1 MQKKYDIRKATE
13 QDIDLIMKMF
23 DHSRTVMRQDGNH
36 AQWVGY
42 PTRADVAEDVRR
54 GVAYLVVSG
63 QLPVVSGQLPVVS
76 GAAPL
81 KTSDNAPTTDHRALA
96 TDHWPLAT
104 PIGTFAL
111 VPGEE
116 PTYGYIDHGRWID
129 ERTPYCTLH
138 RVAAMP
144 GTSGVAEAVF
154 RYIKDTCTHLRV
166 DTHALNRPMRHIL
179 EKEGFVYC
187 GIIYMPD
194 GGPRDAYEWWR
205 WDEVPDDLKQ
215 YVEQE
220 ILPRHEDY
228 DAAHRPDHVRRVIA
242 RSMCL
247 LSTIHYPLPT
257 LTYAAAAM
265 HDIGICCGR
274 EEHHLHSGRII
285 REDRELRRWFS
296 EDEIELIAQAA
307 EDHRASATR
316 APRSLLGC
324 IVAEAD
330 RDIEPETIMRRT
342 VEYGISHYGLAAQT
356 PLRPSGTS
364 PCEGEEP
371 GKTSSDTSHGF
382 SPLQGEE
389 PGKTSSDTSHG
400 FSPCEGEEP
409 GKTSSDTSRGFSPCE
424 GEEPGKTSSDTSHG
438 FSPLQ
443 GEMSEGQRGLDREGH
458 WQRTLEHLHE
468 KYAEGG
474 YIKLWLEESPNAA
487 PLAELRAL
495 IADEGRLRAV
505 FEEIFDNITN

>member
-13 QDIDLIMKMF
+13 QDIDLILKMF

-63 QLPVVSGQLPVVS
+63 QWPVVSGQWPVVSGQLPVVS
-76 GAAPL
+76 GQLPV
-81 KTSDNAPTTDHRALA
+81 A
-96 TDHWPLAT
+96 TA
-104 PIGTFAL
+104 IGTFAL

-129 ERTPYCTLH
+129 ERTPYSTLH

-154 RYIKDTCTHLRV
+154 RSIKDTCTHLRV

-179 EKEGFVYC
+179 EKEGFIYC

-205 WDEVPDDLKQ
+205 WDEVPADLKQ
-215 YVEQE
+215 YVERE
-220 ILPRHEDY
+220 ILPRHEKY
-228 DAAHRPDHVRRVIA
+228 DAAHRPDHIRRVIA
-242 RSMCL
+242 RSMFL
-247 LSTIHYPLPT
+247 LPNA

-296 EDEIELIAQAA
+296 AEEVELIAQAA

-330 RDIEPETIMRRT
+330 RDIEPETIVRRT
-342 VEYGISHYGLAAQT
+342 VEYGISHYPT
-356 PLRPSGTS
+356 
-364 PCEGEEP
+364 
-371 GKTSSDTSHGF
+371 
-382 SPLQGEE
+382 
-389 PGKTSSDTSHG
+389 
-400 FSPCEGEEP
+400 
-409 GKTSSDTSRGFSPCE
+409 
-424 GEEPGKTSSDTSHG
+424 
-438 FSPLQ
+438 
-443 GEMSEGQRGLDREGH
+443 LDREGH

-505 FEEIFDNITN
+505 FDGLFDTLTNENKFKNQNS

>member
-13 QDIDLIMKMF
+13 QDIDLILKMF

-54 GVAYLVVSG
+54 GVAYVIEN
-63 QLPVVSGQLPVVS
+63 
-76 GAAPL
+76 L
-81 KTSDNAPTTDHRALA
+81 KLKIENYQFPNPDNPY
-96 TDHWPLAT
+96 
-104 PIGTFAL
+104 IGTFAL

-154 RYIKDTCTHLRV
+154 RYIKDACTHLRV

-205 WDEVPDDLKQ
+205 WDEVPADLKQ
-215 YVEQE
+215 YVENE
-220 ILPRHEDY
+220 VLPRHEKY
-228 DAAHRPDHVRRVIA
+228 DAAHRPDHIRRVIA
-242 RSMCL
+242 RSMFL
-247 LSTIHYPLPT
+247 LPNA

-265 HDIGICCGR
+265 HDIGIGCGR

-285 REDRELRRWFS
+285 REDKELRRWFS
-296 EDEIELIAQAA
+296 EEEVELIAQAA

-330 RDIEPETIMRRT
+330 RDIEPETIVRRT
-342 VEYGISHYGLAAQT
+342 VEYGISHYPT
-356 PLRPSGTS
+356 
-364 PCEGEEP
+364 
-371 GKTSSDTSHGF
+371 
-382 SPLQGEE
+382 
-389 PGKTSSDTSHG
+389 
-400 FSPCEGEEP
+400 
-409 GKTSSDTSRGFSPCE
+409 
-424 GEEPGKTSSDTSHG
+424 
-438 FSPLQ
+438 
-443 GEMSEGQRGLDREGH
+443 LDREGH

-495 IADEGRLRAV
+495 IADEGRLRAL
-505 FEEIFDNITN
+505 FDSLFDALTNENKLKNQNS

>member
-13 QDIDLIMKMF
+13 QDIDLILKMF
-23 DHSRTVMRQDGNH
+23 DHSRTVMRRDGNH

-54 GVAYLVVSG
+54 GVAYVIEN
-63 QLPVVSGQLPVVS
+63 
-76 GAAPL
+76 L
-81 KTSDNAPTTDHRALA
+81 KLKIENSQFPNPDNPY
-96 TDHWPLAT
+96 
-104 PIGTFAL
+104 IGTFAL

-154 RYIKDTCTHLRV
+154 RYIKDACTHLRV

-205 WDEVPDDLKQ
+205 WDEVPADLKQ

-220 ILPRHEDY
+220 ILPRHKDY

-242 RSMCL
+242 RAMM
-247 LSTIHYPLPT
+247 IGGQLPVASGQ
-257 LTYAAAAM
+257 LPVARLIYAAAAM
-265 HDIGICCGR
+265 HDIGIGCGR

-330 RDIEPETIMRRT
+330 RDIEPETIVRRT
-342 VEYGISHYGLAAQT
+342 VEYGISHYPT
-356 PLRPSGTS
+356 
-364 PCEGEEP
+364 
-371 GKTSSDTSHGF
+371 
-382 SPLQGEE
+382 
-389 PGKTSSDTSHG
+389 
-400 FSPCEGEEP
+400 
-409 GKTSSDTSRGFSPCE
+409 
-424 GEEPGKTSSDTSHG
+424 
-438 FSPLQ
+438 
-443 GEMSEGQRGLDREGH
+443 LDREGH

-495 IADEGRLRAV
+495 IADEGRLRAL
-505 FEEIFDNITN
+505 FDSLFDALTNENKLKNQNS

>member
-13 QDIDLIMKMF
+13 QDIDLILKMF

-63 QLPVVSGQLPVVS
+63 QWPVVSGQWPVVSGQWPVVSGQLP
-76 GAAPL
+76 
-81 KTSDNAPTTDHRALA
+81 LA
-96 TDHWPLAT
+96 TA
-104 PIGTFAL
+104 IGTFAL

-205 WDEVPDDLKQ
+205 WDEVPADLKQ

-220 ILPRHEDY
+220 ILPRHKDY

-242 RSMCL
+242 RAMMIGGQWPVARL
-247 LSTIHYPLPT
+247 I
-257 LTYAAAAM
+257 YAAAAM

-296 EDEIELIAQAA
+296 AEEVEIIAQAA

-330 RDIEPETIMRRT
+330 RDIEPETIVRRT
-342 VEYGISHYGLAAQT
+342 VEYGISHYPT
-356 PLRPSGTS
+356 
-364 PCEGEEP
+364 
-371 GKTSSDTSHGF
+371 
-382 SPLQGEE
+382 
-389 PGKTSSDTSHG
+389 
-400 FSPCEGEEP
+400 
-409 GKTSSDTSRGFSPCE
+409 
-424 GEEPGKTSSDTSHG
+424 
-438 FSPLQ
+438 
-443 GEMSEGQRGLDREGH
+443 LDRKGH

-495 IADEGRLRAV
+495 IADEGRLRAL
-505 FEEIFDNITN
+505 FDSLFDTLTNENKLKNQNS

>member
-13 QDIDLIMKMF
+13 QDIDLILKMF

-42 PTRADVAEDVRR
+42 PTRADVAEDMRR
-54 GVAYLVVSG
+54 GVAYLVVSGQWPVVSG
-63 QLPVVSGQLPVVS
+63 QLPVVSGQLPV
-76 GAAPL
+76 
-81 KTSDNAPTTDHRALA
+81 
-96 TDHWPLAT
+96 AT

-154 RYIKDTCTHLRV
+154 RYIKDACTHLRV

-205 WDEVPDDLKQ
+205 WDEVPADLKQ

-220 ILPRHEDY
+220 ILPRHKDY

-242 RSMCL
+242 RAMMIGGQWPVARL
-247 LSTIHYPLPT
+247 I
-257 LTYAAAAM
+257 YAAAAM

-330 RDIEPETIMRRT
+330 RDIEPETIVRRT
-342 VEYGISHYGLAAQT
+342 VDYGISHYPT
-356 PLRPSGTS
+356 
-364 PCEGEEP
+364 
-371 GKTSSDTSHGF
+371 
-382 SPLQGEE
+382 
-389 PGKTSSDTSHG
+389 
-400 FSPCEGEEP
+400 
-409 GKTSSDTSRGFSPCE
+409 
-424 GEEPGKTSSDTSHG
+424 
-438 FSPLQ
+438 
-443 GEMSEGQRGLDREGH
+443 LDREGH

-505 FEEIFDNITN
+505 FDSLFDTLTNENKLKNQNS

>member
-13 QDIDLIMKMF
+13 QDIDLILKMF

-76 GAAPL
+76 GQWPVVSGQWPVVSGAAPL
-81 KTSDNAPTTDHRALA
+81 KTSDKAPTTDHRALA

-154 RYIKDTCTHLRV
+154 RYIKDACTHLRV

-205 WDEVPDDLKQ
+205 WDEVPADLKQ

-242 RSMCL
+242 RAMMIGGRWSVASGRWSVAGGQWAGARL
-247 LSTIHYPLPT
+247 I
-257 LTYAAAAM
+257 YAAAAM

-285 REDRELRRWFS
+285 REDRQLRRWFS

-330 RDIEPETIMRRT
+330 RDIEPETIVRRT
-342 VEYGISHYGLAAQT
+342 VEYGISHYPT
-356 PLRPSGTS
+356 
-364 PCEGEEP
+364 
-371 GKTSSDTSHGF
+371 
-382 SPLQGEE
+382 
-389 PGKTSSDTSHG
+389 
-400 FSPCEGEEP
+400 
-409 GKTSSDTSRGFSPCE
+409 
-424 GEEPGKTSSDTSHG
+424 
-438 FSPLQ
+438 
-443 GEMSEGQRGLDREGH
+443 LDREGH

-495 IADEGRLRAV
+495 IRDEGRLRAL
-505 FEEIFDNITN
+505 FDSLFDTLTDEKPLKIQNS